1 MDPAVRAALDFVAR
15 HGAMRPGEGI
25 VHLRFWMTRE
35 SYQQPSP
42 VMNVLA
48 ANSSLYWT
56 THPRLAWNFVA
67 SADPDHLAPAF
78 VSLHIWRSPEADFRV
93 GERSYGVFAHD
104 WRVEPIA
111 TWMRTKVDRATN
123 CDEPAAAAASQALR
137 VLSPADFAEAVRQA
151 LRDYTRVERLVEN
164 PLINT
169 RLLADED
176 TGAVR
181 AEKLRALLND
191 AASALTSHPR
201 DRKLYLAL
209 RHTFLE
215 PAATQ
220 EQAAEQLGLPFN
232 TYRYQLARAIERVT
246 AWLWSR
252 ELGGAP
258 DA

>member
-1 MDPAVRAALDFVAR
+1 
-15 HGAMRPGEGI
+15 
-25 VHLRFWMTRE
+25 
-35 SYQQPSP
+35 
-42 VMNVLA
+42 
-48 ANSSLYWT
+48 
-56 THPRLAWNFVA
+56 
-67 SADPDHLAPAF
+67 
-78 VSLHIWRSPEADFRV
+78 
-93 GERSYGVFAHD
+93 
-104 WRVEPIA
+104 
-111 TWMRTKVDRATN
+111 
-123 CDEPAAAAASQALR
+123 
-137 VLSPADFAEAVRQA
+137 
-151 LRDYTRVERLVEN
+151 
-164 PLINT
+164 LINT

-258 DA
+258 DV